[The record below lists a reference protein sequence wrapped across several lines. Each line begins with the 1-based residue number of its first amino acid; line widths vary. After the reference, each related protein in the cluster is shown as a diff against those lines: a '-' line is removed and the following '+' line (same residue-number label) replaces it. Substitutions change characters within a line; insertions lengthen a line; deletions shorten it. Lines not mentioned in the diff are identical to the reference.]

1 MSSTAYDLLG
11 RLATVEP
18 IPVPAGEPGV
28 SAPDETGVI
37 RTYIPV
43 LSVYLDLR
51 PQITGANPTIRP
63 AYVLLK
69 ARLHQITQTFWPRGS
84 AFDAVQA
91 DAARIEAYLDQQTPP
106 YPRGLAIFA
115 GTRHRLFDTIE
126 TESPFDTQVSA
137 GALPDLFQLARLLG
151 ERETAILA
159 IIVTHAARLFVMERG
174 GLREV
179 RSLSADPK
187 FFHMVRETNAMNQAH
202 YQRHALQART
212 DFARQIADQIER
224 LVISTGASELFL
236 AGEPEAIPLLRQAL
250 PPRVAQLIQHAP
262 LELGIEAPADAVV
275 SELAPL
281 LRSYETQRSASI
293 VEQLVEAIQADAL
306 GVAGVEPTRHALELG
321 QVDTL
326 VLAGDAPIAP
336 EVRSALIAS
345 AARTDAIVEVVDH
358 SEQLARLEGI
368 GALLRYRT
376 AEVVEPN
383 MIAQSMEEA
392 PPLH

>member
-1 MSSTAYDLLG
+1 MNSTTYDLLR
-11 RLATVEP
+11 RLATVAP
-18 IPVPAGEPGV
+18 IEVPAGEPGV
-28 SAPDETGVI
+28 AAPDETGVV
-37 RTYIPV
+37 RTYIPI

-69 ARLHQITQTFWPRGS
+69 ARLHQIAQTFWPRGS

-115 GTRHRLFDTIE
+115 GIRHGLFETIE
-126 TESPFDTQVSA
+126 ADSPFDIQISA
-137 GALPDLFQLARLLG
+137 RALPDLFQLARLLG

-159 IIVTHAARLFVMERG
+159 ITTTHAARLFVMERG
-174 GLREV
+174 GLHEV
-179 RSLSADPK
+179 QSLSADPK

-212 DFARQIADQIER
+212 DFAHQIADQIEQ
-224 LVISTGASELFL
+224 LVIRSGASELFL
-236 AGEPEAIPLLRQAL
+236 AGEPEVLPLLRHAL
-250 PPRVAQLIQHAP
+250 RPRVAQLIQHSP
-262 LELGIEAPADAVV
+262 LELGIEAPADAVIN
-275 SELAPL
+275 ELAPL
-281 LRSYETQRSASI
+281 LRAYEAQRTASI
-293 VEQLVEAIQADAL
+293 VEQLVEAVQADTL
-306 GVAGVEPTRHALELG
+306 GVAGIDPTRHALDHG

-326 VLAGDAPIAP
+326 ILAGDAPIAP

-345 AARTDAIVEVVDH
+345 ASQTGAIVEVVDH
-358 SEQLARLEGI
+358 SDPLARLEGV

-376 AEVVEPN
+376 AETVEPG
-383 MIAQSMEEA
+383 MITQSIEETLA
-392 PPLH
+392 LQ